1 MAAVPYQD
9 SGLCVMWWR
18 IEGGVEG
25 GKSWKNGKNGR
36 ILIRKTAKMLKISLE
51 KWQKWANFAWKSG
64 GLFWWGLIIKWLCL
78 LDLIGEI
85 EKLLFNMGAAWLV

>member
-25 GKSWKNGKNGR
+25 GKSWKNGKNAQNFIG
-36 ILIRKTAKMLKISLE
+36 KVAKMGKFCLE
-51 KWQKWANFAWKSG
+51 KRRNVLMGINNQMVVFA
-64 GLFWWGLIIKWLCL
+64 
-78 LDLIGEI
+78 
-85 EKLLFNMGAAWLV
+85 